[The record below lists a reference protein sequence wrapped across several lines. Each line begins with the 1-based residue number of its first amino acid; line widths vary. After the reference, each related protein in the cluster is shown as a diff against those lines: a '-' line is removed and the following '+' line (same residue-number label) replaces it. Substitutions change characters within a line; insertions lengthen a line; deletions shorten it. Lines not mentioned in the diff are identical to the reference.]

1 MQLICNKN
9 KFEVKKESCQQTI
22 FLTQYQNVTVIT
34 KSKVHILHTQL
45 LPNSGPHPLRNKD
58 NHLVMALTP

>member
-1 MQLICNKN
+1 MQFICNRN

-22 FLTQYQNVTVIT
+22 FFDQI
-34 KSKVHILHTQL
+34 SKCDSHYEKHILHTQL